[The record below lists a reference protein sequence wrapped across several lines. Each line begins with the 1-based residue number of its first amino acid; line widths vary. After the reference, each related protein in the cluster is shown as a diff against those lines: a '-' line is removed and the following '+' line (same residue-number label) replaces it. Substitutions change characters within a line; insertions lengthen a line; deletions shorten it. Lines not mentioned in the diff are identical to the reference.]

1 MPPNLSGYRITEQLH
16 TDAGTRV
23 YRAIRE
29 QDQRSVILRT
39 CGETGSTPS
48 QYSRLAFTREVLGLF
63 RQSNLIGVL
72 DWIDDPQSPWLIL
85 EDIQGVD
92 LRQFLALQPNHKLPL
107 DAFLT
112 LAIQLADALSVI
124 HHAQV
129 IHKDLHPGNI
139 VVNPDTLLV
148 QIIDFGLA
156 SLLSREQPV
165 LAAPEKLEGVL
176 AYLSPEQTG
185 RMNRAL
191 DYRTDF
197 YTLGITF
204 YQMLTGQLPFSAD
217 DALGVVYAHMAVQ
230 QQPVAERQDDIPV
243 MVSRI
248 VDKLLRKNAED
259 RYQSASGLKYDLC
272 LCRDSLKRSG
282 SIPVFP
288 LGAQDI
294 ADRFQIP
301 QKLYGRAREID
312 ILLQHFQRVVTGQP
326 RLLAVAGY
334 SGIGKSALIHE
345 IHKPIAAHHGIYL
358 SGKFDQFQQ
367 NTPYSALKT
376 ALKSWLNQVLSLPE
390 VSLSGLRQRL
400 LVDLGESARLLIDF
414 MPEFKPL
421 LGDLTPVAQLGS
433 QETQARFHLLFQRFL
448 ATVTQVQPWVLFID
462 DLQWADRGT
471 LNLLPEL
478 FSDVDC
484 RLLVLVAYRDNEVDE
499 LHPAMQM
506 LSQIANLAAPNV
518 SNPPPDTVTARAQV
532 ETLTLAPLPEIEIRH
547 LLVDAL
553 HRSEADVSAL
563 ASLVHGKA
571 GGNPF
576 FTLEFLKTLYRKNL
590 LDFDLEQ
597 RHWHW
602 DLQAIQ
608 AESITDNVVE
618 LMLERMKALPED
630 TQQLLQRAA
639 CVGSRFDLQT
649 LAVIS
654 ETGMAECARQLW
666 PALQEGLLLQE
677 GGDWFLGMIGEVHEM
692 SASHTPGLQGVQDH
706 HESPITVDVASQW
719 IPRCKFLHDR
729 MLQAAYE
736 SLPEMRRDAIH
747 LNIGR
752 LLYQHWDEG
761 EREREIYAIVEQ
773 LNHGVALLEDES
785 ERLQLAELN
794 RIAASTARQAT
805 VWGAAREFAKIGMS
819 LLTDNHWHTHY
830 ALTYDLYD
838 IAAECEYLSGSPE
851 QGETIYSDLIANAQS
866 ALDKANPC
874 AEQITQFIGVA
885 RYPDAFRRGMEGLAY
900 LGISLP
906 VEDLDAFLAEQDKQ
920 FDEALSELSLLG
932 FDQLPELDNPEI
944 ETAILILSGLGLTGM
959 LLKKMPIFLA
969 CTREALLLS
978 KRYGKCDLTA
988 FALNNY
994 SLILSIQDQYE
1005 TASQVG
1011 RKAIELTKQYPEC
1024 RMLATIQNGQA
1035 GTTIHLKAPY
1045 SESIKAHQV
1054 GFEIGLANGEVM
1066 RAGVNQANILLIK
1079 LMDGSSFDSLVSHTA
1094 LCQKFCESK
1103 RIYPYHLPI
1112 FARYTASM
1120 QSGVYQLADADFSAE
1135 QLGVIRNSFFL
1146 SFLHQLRF
1154 YYFFW
1159 NQASEDVL
1167 LSAMELAYEYYGQL
1181 KSFGFTAELY
1191 FVICAVVSRLKGSS
1205 TLRLDPKWIEIFDYC
1220 RNNLTRLNALYSPN
1234 HQHKLLILDALNAQ
1248 YDGKP
1253 LAQVCKLYRQA
1264 ADHARQYGFTH
1275 HQALAHEY
1283 YGDVLSEQGLDDLA
1297 LGQYRQAFEAY
1308 QRWQCKS
1315 KVDYFA
1321 ERFGFEPSSAEGHV
1335 VQKGSVSWGSEHSAQ
1350 LHSAATLDYNSIVKS
1365 SQAISGELTLRGL
1378 IEKVI
1383 RVIMENS
1390 GAQIGAFILNSDDQ
1404 PVVEAFVDERSE
1416 HPAFLRH
1423 QPLAD
1428 ADQLPVSVISLTL
1441 RTGDSVNLPDAFHR
1455 GDFTQDPYIQR
1466 QQSKSLFCTPVA
1478 YRDQKIGALYLENT
1492 LSTAAFTEARL
1503 DTVQLLIS
1511 QAAISFENARLYE
1524 TLSELN
1530 QTLEQ
1535 KVDVRT
1541 RDLAVANREL
1551 EAFSYSVSHDL
1562 RAPLRILE
1570 GYGTALLEDYHE
1582 QIDETGQRYLN
1593 RIVAGAQ
1600 QMAELIHGLLDLARL
1615 QRVELRH
1622 QSVDLSFIA
1631 EDTIKRLRMAEPE
1644 RDVVVE
1650 IQPDMLV
1657 EGDQRLLKS
1666 VVENLLNN
1674 AWKYSAKKPQ
1684 ANIHFG
1690 QMPLSASNP
1699 ELLSDDES
1707 GTGDYTVF
1715 YVRDNG
1721 AGFDMSH
1728 REKLFATFQRLHAA
1742 SEFEGTG
1749 VGLAT
1754 VKRIIERH
1762 GGEIW
1767 AEAEVNQG
1775 ATFYFTLNEASKLKD
1790 SSKLKEPAIP
1800 SQD

>member
-1 MPPNLSGYRITEQLH
+1 MPPNLSGYRITEHLH

-92 LRQFLALQPNHKLPL
+92 LRQFLSLQPNQQLPL

-230 QQPVAERQDDIPV
+230 QQPVAEQRDDIPV

-272 LCRDSLKRSG
+272 LCRDSLKKSG

-654 ETGMAECARQLW
+654 ETGMAECAR
-666 PALQEGLLLQE
+666 
-677 GGDWFLGMIGEVHEM
+677 
-692 SASHTPGLQGVQDH
+692 
-706 HESPITVDVASQW
+706 
-719 IPRCKFLHDR
+719 
-729 MLQAAYE
+729 
-736 SLPEMRRDAIH
+736 
-747 LNIGR
+747 
-752 LLYQHWDEG
+752 
-761 EREREIYAIVEQ
+761 
-773 LNHGVALLEDES
+773 
-785 ERLQLAELN
+785 
-794 RIAASTARQAT
+794 
-805 VWGAAREFAKIGMS
+805 
-819 LLTDNHWHTHY
+819 
-830 ALTYDLYD
+830 
-838 IAAECEYLSGSPE
+838 
-851 QGETIYSDLIANAQS
+851 
-866 ALDKANPC
+866 
-874 AEQITQFIGVA
+874 
-885 RYPDAFRRGMEGLAY
+885 
-900 LGISLP
+900 
-906 VEDLDAFLAEQDKQ
+906 
-920 FDEALSELSLLG
+920 
-932 FDQLPELDNPEI
+932 
-944 ETAILILSGLGLTGM
+944 
-959 LLKKMPIFLA
+959 
-969 CTREALLLS
+969 
-978 KRYGKCDLTA
+978 
-988 FALNNY
+988 
-994 SLILSIQDQYE
+994 
-1005 TASQVG
+1005 
-1011 RKAIELTKQYPEC
+1011 
-1024 RMLATIQNGQA
+1024 
-1035 GTTIHLKAPY
+1035 
-1045 SESIKAHQV
+1045 
-1054 GFEIGLANGEVM
+1054 
-1066 RAGVNQANILLIK
+1066 
-1079 LMDGSSFDSLVSHTA
+1079 
-1094 LCQKFCESK
+1094 
-1103 RIYPYHLPI
+1103 
-1112 FARYTASM
+1112 
-1120 QSGVYQLADADFSAE
+1120 
-1135 QLGVIRNSFFL
+1135 
-1146 SFLHQLRF
+1146 
-1154 YYFFW
+1154 
-1159 NQASEDVL
+1159 
-1167 LSAMELAYEYYGQL
+1167 
-1181 KSFGFTAELY
+1181 
-1191 FVICAVVSRLKGSS
+1191 
-1205 TLRLDPKWIEIFDYC
+1205 
-1220 RNNLTRLNALYSPN
+1220 
-1234 HQHKLLILDALNAQ
+1234 
-1248 YDGKP
+1248 
-1253 LAQVCKLYRQA
+1253 
-1264 ADHARQYGFTH
+1264 
-1275 HQALAHEY
+1275 
-1283 YGDVLSEQGLDDLA
+1283 
-1297 LGQYRQAFEAY
+1297 
-1308 QRWQCKS
+1308 
-1315 KVDYFA
+1315 
-1321 ERFGFEPSSAEGHV
+1321 
-1335 VQKGSVSWGSEHSAQ
+1335 
-1350 LHSAATLDYNSIVKS
+1350 
-1365 SQAISGELTLRGL
+1365 
-1378 IEKVI
+1378 
-1383 RVIMENS
+1383 
-1390 GAQIGAFILNSDDQ
+1390 
-1404 PVVEAFVDERSE
+1404 
-1416 HPAFLRH
+1416 
-1423 QPLAD
+1423 
-1428 ADQLPVSVISLTL
+1428 
-1441 RTGDSVNLPDAFHR
+1441 
-1455 GDFTQDPYIQR
+1455 
-1466 QQSKSLFCTPVA
+1466 
-1478 YRDQKIGALYLENT
+1478 
-1492 LSTAAFTEARL
+1492 
-1503 DTVQLLIS
+1503 
-1511 QAAISFENARLYE
+1511 
-1524 TLSELN
+1524 
-1530 QTLEQ
+1530 
-1535 KVDVRT
+1535 
-1541 RDLAVANREL
+1541 
-1551 EAFSYSVSHDL
+1551 
-1562 RAPLRILE
+1562 
-1570 GYGTALLEDYHE
+1570 
-1582 QIDETGQRYLN
+1582 
-1593 RIVAGAQ
+1593 
-1600 QMAELIHGLLDLARL
+1600 
-1615 QRVELRH
+1615 
-1622 QSVDLSFIA
+1622 
-1631 EDTIKRLRMAEPE
+1631 
-1644 RDVVVE
+1644 
-1650 IQPDMLV
+1650 
-1657 EGDQRLLKS
+1657 
-1666 VVENLLNN
+1666 
-1674 AWKYSAKKPQ
+1674 
-1684 ANIHFG
+1684 
-1690 QMPLSASNP
+1690 
-1699 ELLSDDES
+1699 
-1707 GTGDYTVF
+1707 
-1715 YVRDNG
+1715 
-1721 AGFDMSH
+1721 
-1728 REKLFATFQRLHAA
+1728 
-1742 SEFEGTG
+1742 
-1749 VGLAT
+1749 
-1754 VKRIIERH
+1754 
-1762 GGEIW
+1762 
-1767 AEAEVNQG
+1767 
-1775 ATFYFTLNEASKLKD
+1775 
-1790 SSKLKEPAIP
+1790 
-1800 SQD
+1800 